1 MRAPFFEYGLFS
13 SGTSLY
19 VALGLGV
26 AFGWFL
32 ERGGMGNARK
42 LAGQFYLTDLTVFK
56 IMFSAV
62 VTAMLGLYWLG
73 RLGVLDL
80 ALVYVPPTY
89 VLPHL
94 VGGLV
99 FGVGFV
105 MGGLCPGTSCVAAS
119 TGRTDGLVLLGGML
133 TGIFLFGELYPL
145 LDGFYRSTPLGQIT
159 LPQLFDV
166 PHGVM
171 VFLVV
176 VVAVLGFALAERIED
191 RARRAP

>member
-1 MRAPFFEYGLFS
+1 MNAPFFEYGLFS
-13 SGTSLY
+13 ENASLL
-19 VALGLGV
+19 VALVLGV

-32 ERGGMGNARK
+32 EQGGMGNARK

-62 VTAMLGLYWLG
+62 VTAMLGLYWLS

-80 ALVYVPPTY
+80 SLVYLPPTY
-89 VLPHL
+89 VLPH
-94 VGGLV
+94 VTGGVV

-145 LDGFYRSTPLGQIT
+145 LEGFYRSTPLGQVT
-159 LPQLFDV
+159 VPQLLGV

-171 VFLVV
+171 VLT
-176 VVAVLGFALAERIED
+176 VVAVAVIGFALSERIES
-191 RARRAP
+191 RFREAA